1 MVWIN
6 IKSLYVVIE
15 VCRVVLAPQNSAGK
29 ENPGFSNQKREHEL
43 TILICAFSNVK

>member
-1 MVWIN
+1 MVRIN

-29 ENPGFSNQKREHEL
+29 ENPGFSNQKQESMNWQ
-43 TILICAFSNVK
+43 FWSVPFQM